1 MSAQKA
7 LRGIKIKMAFGS
19 GGSGGRQIF
28 TEINITPLTDVFLV
42 LLIIMILIAPLIN
55 QSSLKVEPPVAQ
67 YGKAEQQ
74 NKTIT
79 VEVSKDGIIAVN
91 GIKISDDKTDIS
103 RIQGLVSDA
112 IKKEFEKMGSKDIP
126 VAVRADEES
135 RQKYVVAVLDAAAG
149 VGVKKLRIVTLQN
162 AGR

>member
-1 MSAQKA
+1 MGFS
-7 LRGIKIKMAFGS
+7 S
-19 GGSGGRQIF
+19 GSGGRQTF

-67 YGKAEQQ
+67 HGKAEQQ

-79 VEVSKDGIIAVN
+79 VEVSKEGIIAVN
-91 GIKISDDKTDIS
+91 GAKVSDERTPIE

-112 IKKEFEKMGSKDIP
+112 LKAEFQKLGTKDVP
-126 VAVRADEES
+126 VAVKADQES
-135 RQKYVVAVLDAAAG
+135 KQKYVVSVLDAAAG
-149 VGVKKLRIVTLQN
+149 AGVKKLRIVTLQN
-162 AGR
+162 ASSY

>member
-1 MSAQKA
+1 
-7 LRGIKIKMAFGS
+7 MAFTS
-19 GGSGGRQIF
+19 GGSGGRQTF
-28 TEINITPLTDVFLV
+28 SEINITPLTDVFLV

-67 YGKAEQQ
+67 HGKAEQQ

-91 GIKISDDKTDIS
+91 GTKVSDERTEIDK
-103 RIQGLVSDA
+103 IQGLVSDA
-112 IKKEFEKMGSKDIP
+112 LKKEFEKMGTKDIP
-126 VAVRADEES
+126 VAVRADQES
-135 RQKYVVAVLDAAAG
+135 RQKYVVSVLDAAAG

-162 AGR
+162 ANY

>member
-1 MSAQKA
+1 
-7 LRGIKIKMAFGS
+7 MAFGS
-19 GGSGGRQIF
+19 SGSSGRQTF
-28 TEINITPLTDVFLV
+28 SEINITPLTDVFLV

-55 QSSLKVEPPVAQ
+55 QSSLKVEPPVAEH
-67 YGKAEQQ
+67 GKAEQQ

-79 VEVSKDGIIAVN
+79 VEVSKEGVIAVN
-91 GIKISDDKTDIS
+91 GVKVSDQKTQID

-112 IKKEFEKMGSKDIP
+112 LKSEFEKAGSKEIP
-126 VAVRADEES
+126 VAVRADQES

-162 AGR
+162 ATGY

>member
-1 MSAQKA
+1 M
-7 LRGIKIKMAFGS
+7 GFGS
-19 GGSGGRQIF
+19 SSSGGRQTF
-28 TEINITPLTDVFLV
+28 SEINITPLTDVFLV

-55 QSSLKVEPPVAQ
+55 QSSLKIEPPVAQ
-67 YGKAEQQ
+67 HGKAEQQ

-91 GIKISDDKTDIS
+91 GVKVSDQKTQID

-112 IKKEFEKMGSKDIP
+112 LKSEFEKAGSKEIP
-126 VAVRADEES
+126 VAVRADQES

-149 VGVKKLRIVTLQN
+149 VGVKKLRIVTLQHAN
-162 AGR
+162 Y

>member
-1 MSAQKA
+1 
-7 LRGIKIKMAFGS
+7 MAFTS
-19 GGSGGRQIF
+19 GSGGRQTF
-28 TEINITPLTDVFLV
+28 SEINITPLTDVFLV

-67 YGKAEQQ
+67 HGKAEQQ

-79 VEVSKDGIIAVN
+79 VEVSKEGIIAVN
-91 GIKISDDKTDIS
+91 GIRISDDKTPIE

-112 IKKEFEKMGSKDIP
+112 LKSEFTKMGSKNIP
-126 VAVRADEES
+126 VSVRADQES
-135 RQKYVVAVLDAAAG
+135 RQKYVVGVLDAAAG

-162 AGR
+162 AQ

>member
-1 MSAQKA
+1 
-7 LRGIKIKMAFGS
+7 MAFGS
-19 GGSGGRQIF
+19 SGPGGRQTF
-28 TEINITPLTDVFLV
+28 SDINITPLTDVFLV

-55 QSSLKVEPPVAQ
+55 QSSLKVEPPVAEH
-67 YGKAEQQ
+67 GKAEQQ

-91 GIKISDDKTDIS
+91 GAKISDQTTPVD
-103 RIQGLVSDA
+103 RIQGLVSNA
-112 IKKEFEKMGSKDIP
+112 LKSEFEKMGTKDVP
-126 VAVRADEES
+126 VAIRADQES

-162 AGR
+162 ASTF

>member
-1 MSAQKA
+1 
-7 LRGIKIKMAFGS
+7 MAFGG

-67 YGKAEQQ
+67 HGKADQQ
-74 NKTIT
+74 NKTIV
-79 VEVSKDGIIAVN
+79 VEVSKEGTIAVN
-91 GIKISDDKTDIS
+91 NIKVSDSTTPID

-112 IKKEFEKMGSKDIP
+112 IKREFEKMGSKDIP
-126 VAVRADEES
+126 VAVRADQES
-135 RQKYVVAVLDAAAG
+135 RQKYVVSVLDAAAG
-149 VGVKKLRIVTLQN
+149 SGVKKLRIVTLQN
-162 AGR
+162 AGVGN

>member
-1 MSAQKA
+1 MGFS
-7 LRGIKIKMAFGS
+7 GS
-19 GGSGGRQIF
+19 SGGRQNF

-67 YGKAEQQ
+67 HGKSDQQ

-79 VEVSKDGIIAVN
+79 VEVSKEGIIAVN
-91 GIKISDDKTDIS
+91 NVKISDQNTPIS

-112 IKKEFEKMGSKDIP
+112 LKAEFEKLGTKDVP
-126 VAVRADEES
+126 VAVRADQES
-135 RQKYVVAVLDAAAG
+135 RQKYVVSVLDAAAG

-162 AGR
+162 DL

>member
-1 MSAQKA
+1 
-7 LRGIKIKMAFGS
+7 MAFGS
-19 GGSGGRQIF
+19 GSGGRQNF

-67 YGKAEQQ
+67 HGKAEQQ

-91 GIKISDDKTDIS
+91 GKKVSDEKTEII
-103 RIQGLVSDA
+103 RIQGIVSDA
-112 IKKEFEKMGSKDIP
+112 MKSEVEKLGTKDSP
-126 VAVRADEES
+126 VAVRADEEA

-149 VGVKKLRIVTLQN
+149 IGVKKLRIVTLQN

>member
-1 MSAQKA
+1 
-7 LRGIKIKMAFGS
+7 MAFS
-19 GGSGGRQIF
+19 SGSGGRQNF

-67 YGKAEQQ
+67 HGKAEQQ
-74 NKTIT
+74 NKMIT
-79 VEVSKDGIIAVN
+79 VEVSKDGVIAVN
-91 GIKISDDKTDIS
+91 GTKISDDKTPIE
-103 RIQGLVSDA
+103 RVQGLVSDA
-112 IKKEFEKMGSKDIP
+112 IKSEFEKVGTKDMP

-149 VGVKKLRIVTLQN
+149 LGVKKLRIVTLQN
-162 AGR
+162 ASR

>member
-1 MSAQKA
+1 
-7 LRGIKIKMAFGS
+7 MAFSSGS
-19 GGSGGRQIF
+19 GSGGRQTF
-28 TEINITPLTDVFLV
+28 SEINITPLTDVFLV

-67 YGKAEQQ
+67 HGKAEQQ

-79 VEVSKDGIIAVN
+79 VEVSKDGIIAIN
-91 GIKISDDKTDIS
+91 GVKISDERTPVE
-103 RIQGLVSDA
+103 RIQGLVSNA
-112 IKKEFEKMGSKDIP
+112 MKSEFQKFGTKDVP
-126 VAVRADEES
+126 VAVKADQEA

-162 AGR
+162 ATN

>member
-1 MSAQKA
+1 
-7 LRGIKIKMAFGS
+7 MAFGS
-19 GGSGGRQIF
+19 GSGNRQTF
-28 TEINITPLTDVFLV
+28 SDINITPLTDVFLV

-67 YGKAEQQ
+67 HGKAEQQ

-79 VEVSKDGIIAVN
+79 VEVSKEGIIAVN
-91 GIKISDDKTDIS
+91 GIKVSDSSTQIE

-112 IKKEFEKMGSKDIP
+112 MKKEFEKLGTKDVP
-126 VAVRADEES
+126 VAVRADQDA
-135 RQKYVVAVLDAAAG
+135 RQKYVVSVLDAAAG

-162 AGR
+162 AGY

>member
-1 MSAQKA
+1 MS
-7 LRGIKIKMAFGS
+7 FGS
-19 GGSGGRQIF
+19 SGSGGRQTF
-28 TEINITPLTDVFLV
+28 SEINITPLTDVFLV

-67 YGKAEQQ
+67 HGKAEQQ

-79 VEVSKDGIIAVN
+79 VEVSKEGIIAVN
-91 GIKISDDKTDIS
+91 SVRVSDDKTDIS
-103 RIQGLVSDA
+103 QIQGLVSDA
-112 IKKEFEKMGSKDIP
+112 IRKEFEKMGSKDIP
-126 VAVRADEES
+126 VAVKADQES

-162 AGR
+162 AGK

>member
-1 MSAQKA
+1 
-7 LRGIKIKMAFGS
+7 MAFGS
-19 GGSGGRQIF
+19 GSSERRTF
-28 TEINITPLTDVFLV
+28 SEINITPLTDVFLV
-42 LLIIMILIAPLIN
+42 LLVIMILIAPLIN

-67 YGKAEQQ
+67 HGKAEQQ

-79 VEVSKDGIIAVN
+79 VEVSKEGIIAVN
-91 GIKISDDKTDIS
+91 GKKVSDDRTQIE

-112 IKKEFEKMGSKDIP
+112 MKGEFEKFGSKDIP

-149 VGVKKLRIVTLQN
+149 IGVKKLRIVTLQN